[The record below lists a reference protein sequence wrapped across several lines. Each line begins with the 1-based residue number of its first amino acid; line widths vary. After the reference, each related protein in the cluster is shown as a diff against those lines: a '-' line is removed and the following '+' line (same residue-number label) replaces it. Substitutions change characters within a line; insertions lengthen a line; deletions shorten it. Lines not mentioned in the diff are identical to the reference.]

1 MYNGKIATNDD
12 DFILIFIFSSIII
25 SYGYNSKFF
34 SNIYIYRKKIIM
46 KITINIYSYY
56 ERIIWP

>member
-25 SYGYNSKFF
+25 SYGYNSNFF
-34 SNIYIYRKKIIM
+34 SNIYIYRKK
-46 KITINIYSYY
+46 NHHENYY
-56 ERIIWP
+56 KHL